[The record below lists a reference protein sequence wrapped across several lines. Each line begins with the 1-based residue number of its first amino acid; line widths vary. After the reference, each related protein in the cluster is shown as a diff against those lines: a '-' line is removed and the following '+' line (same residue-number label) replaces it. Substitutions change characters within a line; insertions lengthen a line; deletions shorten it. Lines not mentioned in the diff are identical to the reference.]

1 MTRSVIQHRAI
12 SAQIASLQSQLAAL
26 EETSEYVR
34 DREFVD
40 QLDNLLNT
48 YGKDLRSVIAI
59 FDPQAKPSQEGRS
72 QGSRGPRKVQKY
84 RNPHTN
90 EILVTAGG
98 NNRVLKEWKKQYPNE
113 NIKDWIEGKKQ

>member
-26 EETSEYVR
+26 EETPEYVR

-40 QLDNLLNT
+40 QLDNLLKN
-48 YGKDLRSVIAI
+48 YGKDLRSIIAI
-59 FDPQAKPSQEGRS
+59 LDPQARPSQEARP
-72 QGSRGPRKVQKY
+72 QSRGPRKVQKY
-84 RNPHTN
+84 RNSHTN

-98 NNRVLKEWKKQYPNE
+98 NHRVLKEWKRQYPNE
-113 NIKDWIEGKKQ
+113 NLRDWIEGDMN